1 MAGEQRWSPDRSLR
15 LDRRPEMEYL
25 GAKQPQEAPVVA
37 REGALK
43 SGPRD
48 GEGTASLSAS
58 RTVLVVTPES
68 TKAGQIVGALQERGV
83 PSVQASTPPQALFWA
98 RRSTPAL
105 VVLDMSMRG
114 ARLLLGEFRS
124 EGRLLVALNDDYG
137 ERVRALEA
145 GCVDTLPK
153 SLEPDELALK
163 VIRLASSEDLPA
175 SGTIVA
181 GPMTVDL
188 SAGRLVWRGKELIV
202 SPLLLALTGYLAS
215 RPGRLTPAL
224 TLLEDVWGE
233 PWADLNK
240 VHQAVYR
247 LRRRLGEPK
256 DSDYL
261 VARRGHGYG
270 LCPRPSHGAELRG
283 SARGTEQLG

>member
-1 MAGEQRWSPDRSLR
+1 
-15 LDRRPEMEYL
+15 
-25 GAKQPQEAPVVA
+25 VA

-43 SGPRD
+43 ARPRD

-68 TKAGQIVGALQERGV
+68 TKAGEVVGALQERGV

-105 VVLDMSMRG
+105 VVLDMNVRG

-145 GCVDTLPK
+145 GCVDALPK

-163 VIRLASSEDLPA
+163 VTRLTRSKGLRAT
-175 SGTIVA
+175 GTIVA
-181 GPMTVDL
+181 GPLTVDFSSSSL
-188 SAGRLVWRGKELIV
+188 LWRDQDLVV
-202 SPLLLALTGYLAS
+202 SPLQLALAGYLAS
-215 RPGRLTPAL
+215 RAGQLTPARELL
-224 TLLEDVWGE
+224 TDVWGE
-233 PWADLNK
+233 PWADPNK
-240 VHQAVYR
+240 VHRAMYR
-247 LRRRLGEPK
+247 LRRRLGEPI
-256 DSDYL
+256 DSPFL
-261 VARRGHGYG
+261 VAKRGHGYG
-270 LCPRPSHGAELRG
+270 LFPDAASVEPTG
-283 SARGTEQLG
+283 SLLANRA